1 MAVITSYETL
11 QTAVA
16 DYCARSDLATFTP
29 NFIQNWEEG
38 FYRQPLNWGPWME
51 TALSV
56 TMSSGVATLPSD
68 YLGLKWA
75 AIEASPN
82 RTLERKSAQQLY
94 ARFPRN
100 NGSGKPAW
108 IARDQGTFVFGPEP
122 DSDYTIVGAY
132 YAKPVLLRNDSD
144 GINWM
149 ITNAPDLCLF
159 GALLEAEPFLKNDSR
174 IALWLDRYSDA
185 LVAYRD
191 LIRDED
197 NMGSAMQAALA

>member
-56 TMSSGVATLPSD
+56 TMASGVAALPSD

-75 AIEASPN
+75 ALNASPY
-82 RTLERKSAQQLY
+82 RPLERKSAQQLY
-94 ARFPRN
+94 SRFPRS
-100 NGSGKPAW
+100 NGSGRPLW
-108 IARDQGTFVFGPEP
+108 IARDQGSFVFGPEP
-122 DSDYTIVGAY
+122 DGDYAVVGTY
-132 YAKPVLLRNDSD
+132 YAKPTLLRSDSD
-144 GINWM
+144 GINWLV
-149 ITNAPDLCLF
+149 TNAPDLLLY

-174 IALWLDRYSDA
+174 IAIWRDFYADA
-185 LVAYRD
+185 LVDYRD

-197 NMGSAMQAALA
+197 SMGSAMQASLA